1 MTDRCA
7 ENPQQSQER
16 LITRLRPKMFLLIG
30 ISLVILLLVI
40 VASVNYCLVMPGSSY
55 KGKLPPLSLGEVS
68 LKQNLH
74 QHVHQLS
81 VAIGE
86 RNFKHPE
93 QLEKTA
99 QYIKAQFEN
108 DGWHVD
114 TQTFEFGGLSFK
126 NLIVE
131 RLGSTK
137 PDEIVVVGAHYD
149 SVVDCPAANDNGTG
163 VAALLCLAQRYKTLD
178 SARTTRF
185 VAFTNEEQFFGTE
198 AMGSYQYAQSCFQ
211 KREKIVAMLSLETLG
226 YCSDLAG
233 SQQYPPPLNYF
244 YPNRG
249 NFVAFVGALGAAP
262 LVRECVQ
269 RFRTSEKFPCEGAAA
284 PTWIQG
290 IDWSDH
296 KAFSALGY
304 PALMITDTAVFRYPF
319 YHTSQDKIEHIDFD
333 RLTLV
338 TNGIGHVISH
348 LVSAEKDPVPEQ
360 HVTHR

>member
-1 MTDRCA
+1 
-7 ENPQQSQER
+7 
-16 LITRLRPKMFLLIG
+16 MFLLIS
-30 ISLVILLLVI
+30 ISLVVLLLVI

-55 KGKLPPLSLGEVS
+55 KGKLPPLSLEEVS
-68 LKQNLH
+68 LKQHLY
-74 QHVHQLS
+74 QHVHQLA

-86 RNFKHPE
+86 RNFRYPE

-99 QYIKAQFEN
+99 QYIKAQLES
-108 DGWHVD
+108 DGWHVE
-114 TQTFEFGGLSFK
+114 TQTYEFGGQSFK

-131 RLGSTK
+131 RRGTTR
-137 PDEIVVVGAHYD
+137 PEEIVVVGAHYD
-149 SVVDCPAANDNGTG
+149 SVVGCPAANDNGTG
-163 VAALLCLAQRYKTLD
+163 VAALLCLAQKYKTLS
-178 SARTTRF
+178 SARTIRF

-198 AMGSYQYAQSCFQ
+198 AMGSYQYAQSCLRKQ
-211 KREKIVAMLSLETLG
+211 EKIVAMFSLETLG
-226 YCSDLAG
+226 YYSDLVR
-233 SQQYPPPLNYF
+233 SQQYPPPLNFF

-249 NFVAFVGALGAAP
+249 NFIAFVGALSAAP

-269 RFRTSEKFPCEGAAA
+269 QFRATEKFPCEGGAA

-304 PALMITDTAVFRYPF
+304 PALMITDTAIFRYPF

-338 TNGIGHVISH
+338 TNGIGNVIAH
-348 LVSAEKDPVPEQ
+348 LVSSEKSRCLS
-360 HVTHR
+360 TT